1 MWKLALRRPR
11 RQEERWECM
20 EKKYQRTR
28 GQKKH
33 PRKRG
38 DRKHLR
44 KREERLGF
52 PARRMDRSHGAL
64 WMFGRKGGRTAKEG
78 TIRSTAWTISGS
90 ISTETFWWTTT
101 TRSSSERWSPRHYPG
116 RPTLTGCSR
125 FRLFYSYK
133 FACYHELFRPCTL
146 HRHTNHVRREYTFF
160 FFSKVC
166 RTA

>member
-11 RQEERWECM
+11 RQEERWEWM
-20 EKKYQRTR
+20 KKKHQRTR

-38 DRKHLR
+38 VRKHLR

-52 PARRMDRSHGAL
+52 PARRMDRSHGVL
-64 WMFGRKGGRTAKEG
+64 WVISKIFGRKGRRAAKKA

-101 TRSSSERWSPRHYPG
+101 TRSSCALVP
-116 RPTLTGCSR
+116 SR
-125 FRLFYSYK
+125 SIYAVKCVSSGFRVNGVP
-133 FACYHELFRPCTL
+133 EG
-146 HRHTNHVRREYTFF
+146 
-160 FFSKVC
+160 
-166 RTA
+166 